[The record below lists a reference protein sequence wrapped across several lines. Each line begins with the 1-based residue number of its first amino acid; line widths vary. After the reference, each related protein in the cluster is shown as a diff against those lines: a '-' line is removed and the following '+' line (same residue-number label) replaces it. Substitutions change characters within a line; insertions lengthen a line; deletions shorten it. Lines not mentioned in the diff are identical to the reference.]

1 MPTLEEI
8 EVWIQS
14 NILDTKPWDDAAKK
28 EIAVVQSTRNLER
41 WYPGI
46 ELTTEIVAYQS
57 IWELQGLDP
66 ALKLQKQGVKSVSE
80 GADRIDYLKRDR
92 VAPEVR
98 EILGAPLYEQEESE
112 PTVILEGG
120 SLI

>member
-1 MPTLEEI
+1 MTTLEEV

-14 NILDTKPWDDAAKK
+14 NVLDSKAWDDSTKK
-28 EIAVVQSTRNLER
+28 EIAIKQASRNLSR
-41 WYPGI
+41 WYPEI
-46 ELTTEIVAYQS
+46 ELTDEIVAYQS

-80 GADRIDYLKRDR
+80 GLDRIDYLERDK
-92 VAPEVR
+92 VAPDVR
-98 EILGAPLYEQEESE
+98 EILGSPAYELIEE
-112 PTVILEGG
+112 TVILEGG